1 LFSLLSP
8 LPALTEELESV
19 ASELHAIDIQIQEL
33 TERRQELLQRKSV
46 LTGKIKQYL
55 EDSSAEASSDL
66 DTSPAAWNK
75 EGLPLS
81 CLAIVVIKNEITL
94 WISVYREIKLAWGTC
109 RQIFFIHVL

>member
-1 LFSLLSP
+1 MFVLSP

-55 EDSSAEASSDL
+55 EDSAAEASSDL